1 MYTTAVLIDD
11 LAGQAHAAAYRPRAP
26 LVVRQGGRVAGCC
39 GVARALGVAPG
50 WTVDHAL
57 RVVPTAVV
65 VPHKPRIIRTFEESV
80 QAHAHALTPFLEESG
95 PGLLYLWVEQP
106 EVLVKLAEGVGARV
120 GAAASRRLARMVAA
134 AAPPGT
140 LRVADGAAAD
150 VLAQVPTPV
159 LGRLGIADETV
170 ERLELFGL
178 RTVGEVAK
186 LTRRHLLRQFGK
198 EGKALHALLA
208 PSDEPPFTAYQPPSS
223 VRVALDIDP
232 PVREPAGLDGA
243 LEEALR
249 DGRQAL
255 GARRAQRVQ
264 VRLTLRRPTRAGSN
278 EPLHRSADRLLH
290 TATAEA
296 TPLRRAL
303 RRLVYT
309 LLKQDAPGAAADRV
323 RGEVTRLEIELGALT
338 EGKAAQGHL
347 FAKRPAAQQAVAAV
361 EARYPGTMLHVQA
374 QDTGFFP
381 ESRYALVPVRSAST
395 DAPAGGV
402 G

>member
-1 MYTTAVLIDD
+1 
-11 LAGQAHAAAYRPRAP
+11 
-26 LVVRQGGRVAGCC
+26 
-39 GVARALGVAPG
+39 
-50 WTVDHAL
+50 
-57 RVVPTAVV
+57 V
-65 VPHKPRIIRTFEESV
+65 VPHKPRIICTFEESV
-80 QAHAHALTPFLEESG
+80 RAQAHALTPFLEESG
-95 PGLLYLWVEQP
+95 PGLLYLGVDQPAKLVE
-106 EVLVKLAEGVGARV
+106 LAEAAGARV
-120 GAAASRRLARMVAA
+120 GVAASRRLARIVAA
-134 AAPPGT
+134 AAPPAT
-140 LRVADGAAAD
+140 LRVAEGAAAD

-159 LGRLGIADETV
+159 LCRLGITDETV
-170 ERLELFGL
+170 ERLQLFGL
-178 RTVGEVAK
+178 RTVDEVAK
-186 LTRRHLLRQFGK
+186 LTRRHLLRQFGE
-198 EGKALHALLA
+198 EGKTLHALLA
-208 PSDEPPFTAYQPPSS
+208 PSDEPPLTAYQPPPS
-223 VRVALDIDP
+223 VRVALDIDRP
-232 PVREPAGLDGA
+232 ACEPAGLDGA

-264 VRLTLRRPTRAGSN
+264 VRLTVRSPTHAGSK
-278 EPLHRSADRLLH
+278 EPLRCTADRLLH

-309 LLKQDAPGAAADRV
+309 LLKEEAPGAAAAGV

-361 EARYPGTMLHVQA
+361 EARYPGAMLHVQT

-395 DAPAGGV
+395 DARAGGV